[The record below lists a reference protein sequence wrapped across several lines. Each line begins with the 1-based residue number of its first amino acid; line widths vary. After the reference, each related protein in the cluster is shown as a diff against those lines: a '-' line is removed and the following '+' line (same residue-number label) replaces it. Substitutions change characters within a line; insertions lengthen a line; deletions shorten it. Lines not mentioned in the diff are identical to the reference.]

1 MAPATSALTKRDAAG
16 RPLFGELVRPLLPAF
31 KRSVQRKLAY
41 LQARGDLG
49 LGDPLIGDMVDEALA
64 RTCEK
69 LTQRPRRLES
79 LPWLPQIAI
88 TVLAEEASRQQT
100 EKAAGSPWIAGCRR
114 RYRNRMNT
122 VTTCCSN
129 TGSPM
134 RFSGSRT

>member
-49 LGDPLIGDMVDEALA
+49 LGDPLIGDMFDEALA

-69 LTQRPRRLES
+69 LPQPAPARILAVAPADRDYRP
-79 LPWLPQIAI
+79 
-88 TVLAEEASRQQT
+88 
-100 EKAAGSPWIAGCRR
+100 G
-114 RYRNRMNT
+114 
-122 VTTCCSN
+122 
-129 TGSPM
+129 
-134 RFSGSRT
+134 